1 MSIECVI
8 ITARH
13 DTLQTVHFA
22 MSENDIDT
30 VNTLVKTDA
39 KIRLKS
45 PWWFEHK
52 YYRIQASRIYEASRS
67 EADGSSGRTILGA
80 N

>member
-1 MSIECVI
+1 MSTEEYVI
-8 ITARH
+8 IAARH

-52 YYRIQASRIYEASRS
+52 YYRIQASRI
-67 EADGSSGRTILGA
+67 
-80 N
+80 

>member
-1 MSIECVI
+1 MFLEEWVI

-45 PWWFEHK
+45 P
-52 YYRIQASRIYEASRS
+52 
-67 EADGSSGRTILGA
+67 
-80 N
+80 